1 MADDASDTRGGEADP
16 PGRAR
21 PRRRL
26 ASIVYVDMVM
36 FSRLVGRAEADT
48 LARWK
53 SLRDDVIDPLIGAHA
68 GRTVKVAGD
77 GLLLEFASAV
87 EGVACAIDLQKTVAA
102 INRDLPPGTRL
113 DFRIGAHVGDVVVEG
128 DDILGH
134 DVNIAERLQSL
145 AEPGGVLLSGV
156 ARAGV
161 GNRLAERFQDAG
173 ELRLKNIAE
182 PMRAFRW
189 LPGRD
194 GDAAG
199 AVGGDPDACAPLPRY
214 GRPSVAVFPLT
225 NRTGDGGVDHIA
237 YGIMEDVIAL
247 LARIPSL
254 LVIAHDSTRN
264 VAGGGAEPS
273 PSAARFG
280 VRYVL
285 RGSLRGDRSALVV
298 VAQLLDA
305 ATDTVAWSERF
316 AAGRGAI
323 LDLQDGLAMRIVE
336 RIVPHIEAEELRRIQ
351 RKRAVNLDAY
361 EMTLLALTHDAALQR
376 TRNDE
381 GIGLLHRAIAADRN
395 YADSYAWLAKA
406 HILRIAQGWS
416 ADPAADRAEAARY
429 SALAVDKDPFGP
441 LGLAIHAHSAAFL
454 LRDYGTAQQL
464 FDRALRVSPS
474 HALVWTY
481 SAFTATYLGE
491 PSRAIDHA
499 GYALRLSPFD
509 LHASLLYLSLGL
521 AHFSNRDDPKA
532 VAALRE
538 SVRASPDHTAAW
550 RVLAWTLARSGDAD
564 EARAAGS
571 RLLALEPGF
580 RVSDYRA
587 RAPFMRREDRDEVAD
602 LLGRAGL
609 PN

>member
-1 MADDASDTRGGEADP
+1 MADDASEKPGAEADP
-16 PGRAR
+16 PGRPR

-26 ASIVYVDMVM
+26 ASIVYVDMVG

-87 EGVACAIDLQKTVAA
+87 EGVACAIDLQKTIAG

-134 DVNIAERLQSL
+134 EVNIAERLQAQ
-145 AEPGGVLLSGV
+145 AEPGGVLISGV
-156 ARAGV
+156 ARAGI
-161 GNRLAERFQDAG
+161 GNRLAARFQDAG
-173 ELRLKNIAE
+173 ELHLKHIAE

-189 LPGRD
+189 LRD
-194 GDAAG
+194 ADAPAQDAGDADAG
-199 AVGGDPDACAPLPRY
+199 APLPRY
-214 GRPSVAVFPLT
+214 GRPSVAVFPLA
-225 NRTGDGGVDHIA
+225 NRTGDAGVDHIA

-247 LARIPSL
+247 LARMPSL

-264 VAGGGAEPS
+264 VAGGAAEARAGA
-273 PSAARFG
+273 AQFG

-285 RGSLRGDRSALVV
+285 RGSLRGDRDALVV

-305 ATDTVAWSERF
+305 ASDTVAWSERF
-316 AAGRGAI
+316 TAGRSAI

-336 RIVPHIEAEELRRIQ
+336 RIVPHIEAEELRRIH
-351 RKRAVNLDAY
+351 RKRPLNLDAY
-361 EMTLLALTHDAALQR
+361 ELTLLALSHDATLLR

-381 GIGLLHRAIAADRN
+381 GIGLLHRAIAADRD

-429 SALAVDKDPFGP
+429 SALAVEKDPYGP

-454 LRDYGTAQQL
+454 LRDYGKAQQL
-464 FDRALRVSPS
+464 FERALRVSPS

-481 SAFTATYLGE
+481 SAFTATYLRD
-491 PSRAIDHA
+491 PCRAIDHA

-521 AHFSNRDDPKA
+521 AHFANRDDAKA
-532 VAALRE
+532 LAALRR
-538 SVRASPDHTAAW
+538 SVQASPDHTAAW
-550 RVLAWTLARSGDAD
+550 RVLAWTLARAGEAD
-564 EARAAGS
+564 EARLAGS

-587 RAPFMRREDRDEVAD
+587 RAPFMRPEDRDEVAD